1 MQTTLSIPDVSV
13 FRLQESERGVI
24 VLRDEDHL
32 LRRFGQFEIVNIKG
46 DEHGG
51 YQLRAVADE
60 IWAIL
65 EGEAKVELVDLREG
79 SPSFASILELEL
91 HSEEKQGVL
100 VPFDVASRFRAESS
114 AKLAKVSTHMDG
126 EHPEDESLSAEEM
139 EKWRTRSG

>member
-32 LRRFGQFEIVNIKG
+32 LRRFGQFEIVTIEG
-46 DEHGG
+46 DDS
-51 YQLRAVADE
+51 YRLRAVADE

-79 SPSFASILELEL
+79 SPSFANILELEF

-100 VPFDVASRFRAESS
+100 VPFGVASRFRVESS

-126 EHPEDESLSAEEM
+126 EHPEDESLSVEEM